1 MMIQEYNHT
10 LEDLTEQINQ
20 AITQIAKEKN
30 ASVILDR
37 RAVASLTEDVEDVTD
52 EVVKKVKLLRPK
64 TMDE

>member
-1 MMIQEYNHT
+1 MIQEYNHT